1 MVWFRH
7 YTKQRLL
14 PEKGARNS
22 VSRSTELGE
31 LKTLNACGIYDY
43 IDESIICDLVRL
55 PAIDQ
60 TQNRKVEDQLLKEF
74 SDDND
79 NEDYSDDTENNN
91 DETDK
96 TLDDGYLNPY
106 NMLKS
111 SEENHRYRITGLA
124 GSRTSYDAVGS
135 NATDEVLQL
144 AIEEI
149 SSEIGQK
156 DMSKNISINEPDVL
170 TVDIHRPISMHETVP
185 DTKPKIGITS
195 DKAISLV

>member
-1 MVWFRH
+1 MAWFRH
-7 YTKQRLL
+7 YIKQRLL
-14 PEKGARNS
+14 HEKGARNS
-22 VSRSTELGE
+22 VNRSTELVE
-31 LKTLNACGIYDY
+31 LKTFNACGIYDY

-55 PAIDQ
+55 PSIDQ
-60 TQNRKVEDQLLKEF
+60 TQNRKVEDQLLNEF

-79 NEDYSDDTENNN
+79 IEDYSDDTENNN

-106 NMLKS
+106 NMLKLYK
-111 SEENHRYRITGLA
+111 ENHRYNRTGVA

-144 AIEEI
+144 ASEEL

-156 DMSKNISINEPDVL
+156 EISKYISIHEPDVL
-170 TVDIHRPISMHETVP
+170 TLDIHRPISMHETVP

-195 DKAISLV
+195 DIAISLV